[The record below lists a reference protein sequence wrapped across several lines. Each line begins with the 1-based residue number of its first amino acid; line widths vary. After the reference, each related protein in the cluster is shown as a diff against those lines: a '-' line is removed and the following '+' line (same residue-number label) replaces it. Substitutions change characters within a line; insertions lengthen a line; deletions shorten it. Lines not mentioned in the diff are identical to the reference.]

1 MMEMKLKCT
10 PFESPYEELIHPHI
24 YRVRDNLFLVQF
36 KVMKVLPALNIVR
49 RAMERGEIK
58 KDSLVIDTSS
68 GTFALGLAL
77 VCHHFK
83 LGLKIVSDPALDKNL
98 KARLEDLGAHV
109 LVVEEPDE
117 QGNYQSKRLQ
127 VVKKI
132 LVENENAFWCNQ
144 YDNPDNMGS
153 YDPIADMIAES
164 IGTQVSLVGAV
175 GSGGSTSGIIQ
186 ALRKRNLDTRMVAV
200 DTFGSVLFGLTDSK
214 RQLRGLGNSVIPKNV
229 KHHLYDE
236 VHWVSARLAYSWT
249 RDLHRKHAIYAGGT
263 TGACFGVADFLSR
276 NSPDETFVFIGP
288 DDGVRY
294 METIYQDDWLQK
306 NQLQLPDNELTE
318 PQECMG
324 PWDVPCSPPDWA
336 FMKWNR
342 KSTL

>member
-1 MMEMKLKCT
+1 MDMKFRHTLLK
-10 PFESPYEELIHPHI
+10 SPYEELIHPHL

-49 RAMERGEIK
+49 RAMDRGEINQ
-58 KDSLVIDTSS
+58 DSLVVDTSS

-83 LGLKIVSDPALDKNL
+83 LKLKIVSDPALDKNL
-98 KARLEDLGAHV
+98 KTRLEDLGAHV
-109 LVVEEPDE
+109 VVVIEPDE

-127 VVKKI
+127 VVKQI
-132 LVENENAFWCNQ
+132 VEENKNAFWCNQ
-144 YDNPDNMGS
+144 YDNTDNMQS
-153 YDPIADMIAES
+153 YGLIADLIAEK
-164 IGTQVSLVGAV
+164 IGAQVSLVGAV
-175 GSGGSTSGIIQ
+175 GSGGSTSGIMQ
-186 ALRKRNLDTRMVAV
+186 ALRDRDSDSKMVAV

-214 RQLRGLGNSVIPKNV
+214 RELRGLGNSVIPKNL
-229 KHHLYDE
+229 KHDLYDE

-249 RDLHRKHAIYAGGT
+249 RNLHRKHAIYAGGT
-263 TGACFGVADFLSR
+263 TGACYGVADFLSR

-294 METIYQDDWLQK
+294 METIYNDDWLRE
-306 NQLQLPDNELTE
+306 NQLILPNHELTE
-318 PQECMG
+318 PQGCIG
-324 PWDVPCSPPDWA
+324 PWDVCGSSYDWA

-342 KSTL
+342 KSAL